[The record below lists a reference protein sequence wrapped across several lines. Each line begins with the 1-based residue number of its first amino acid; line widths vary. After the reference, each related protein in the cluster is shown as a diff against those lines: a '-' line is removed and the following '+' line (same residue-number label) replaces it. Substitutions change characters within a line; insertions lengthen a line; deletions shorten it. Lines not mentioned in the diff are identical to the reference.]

1 MCTELGRDT
10 LIENCLLGT
19 PTSPPNVLGIDCHLL
34 WHQGTNIDPTR
45 VQYIQQM
52 LQACQGDN
60 ITHPACVKLLM
71 EDPAN
76 TQPLRDNLTQFCSNK
91 VGDPTWAN
99 VCACYYP
106 DSFYQQLRES
116 LAQFYQIPEEY
127 LNVGGRKCIYKPC
140 TDSPIQYDYG
150 EECDQNNISVCTQSI
165 NVTANGTL
173 DNVEFKQDCGFNR
186 KVICDPA
193 CIAPLK
199 CVDGKCV
206 DKEACISNA
215 QCGTLY
221 ECKSGR
227 CVKKPE
233 GMQWYVKVMIA
244 LAVVAGVVGL
254 LFGLRKLLK
263 GKTKSPAQVSR

>member
-1 MCTELGRDT
+1 MCTELGRST
-10 LIENCLLGT
+10 LVKDCLLGT

-34 WHQGTNIDPTR
+34 WHQGTNIDFTR

-52 LQACQGDN
+52 LQACQGSN
-60 ITHPACVKLLM
+60 VTHPACVKLLM

-76 TQPLRDNLTQFCSNK
+76 TQPLRDHLTQFCSTK

-116 LAQFYQIPEEY
+116 LARFYQIPEEY

-140 TDSPIQYDYG
+140 TDSPIQYDYK
-150 EECDQNNISVCTQSI
+150 EDCDQNNISVCTQSI
-165 NVTANGTL
+165 NVTANGAL

-186 KVICDPA
+186 KVICDPE

-254 LFGLRKLLK
+254 IFGLRKLLK
-263 GKTKSPAQVSR
+263 GKKK